1 METPAPGGVG
11 LSTFSPEPPRA
22 IPTEALARMLED
34 VDEACGR
41 TISEVAA
48 SSLPFSCNENSRG
61 SVVALVKVSVTV
73 SRTLRDLN
81 EVEPVVLCCSSSVV
95 PGVVLMER
103 VSLCAQ

>member
-11 LSTFSPEPPRA
+11 LSTFFPEPPRA

-48 SSLPFSCNENSRG
+48 SSLPFSCSENSRG
-61 SVVALVKVSVTV
+61 SVVALVKVSVTRFENIARLER
-73 SRTLRDLN
+73 SRAGCS
-81 EVEPVVLCCSSSVV
+81 VLF
-95 PGVVLMER
+95 
-103 VSLCAQ
+103 Q